1 MAEIKLVGDILQAA
15 RARGREWMLSVNA
28 PHDEAILK
36 AVTGACEEGFARAL
50 LFGDPVRI
58 EKTAAAAGV
67 GLGDRI
73 TIVSRPDA
81 KEAIDESVEAVH
93 DGRAEILVKGLVPT
107 SSLIRAL
114 LHKELGL
121 RSGRFLS
128 HVAVFDAPVY
138 NRLMLLTDA
147 GINITP
153 NVQRKV
159 QIVQNAVRVARRL
172 GMERPKVA
180 MLAAVDTLRYPAMQ
194 ATLDAALVSRI
205 AKSGVIPDAV
215 VEGPFALDNAISVE
229 AAELKEKKGEVAG
242 RADILVAPEIE
253 TGNVLYKSLQAF
265 CGTTYASVVVGAD
278 KPVAVPSRVD
288 SPESMLASIALACV
302 LSG

>member
-1 MAEIKLVGDILQAA
+1 MEIRSVGDILQAA
-15 RARGREWMLSVNA
+15 CAGGREWTLSVNA
-28 PHDEAILK
+28 PHDEAIMK
-36 AVTGACEEGFARAL
+36 AVTGACAHGFARAL
-50 LFGDPVRI
+50 LFGDPPLI
-58 EKTAAAAGV
+58 QKTAADAG
-67 GLGDRI
+67 LELTDRA
-73 TIVSRPDA
+73 TIVSRPDP
-81 KEAIDESVEAVH
+81 KEAIDESVEATH
-93 DGRAEILVKGLVPT
+93 DGRAQILVKGLVPT
-107 SSLIRAL
+107 SSVIRAL
-114 LHKELGL
+114 LHKELGF

-138 NRLMLLTDA
+138 DRLMLLTDA

-159 QIVQNAVRVARRL
+159 QIVKNAVRVALAL
-172 GMERPKVA
+172 GMKRPKVA
-180 MLAAVDTLRYPAMQ
+180 MLAAIDTLRYPAMQ

-205 AKSGVIPDAV
+205 ARSGVVPEAV
-215 VEGPFALDNAISVE
+215 VDGPFALDNAVSIE
-229 AAELKEKKGEVAG
+229 AAKLKERAGEVAG

-253 TGNVLYKSLQAF
+253 TGNVLYKSLQTF

-278 KPVAVPSRVD
+278 NPVAVPSRVD